1 MEKLITRGICI
12 IEVAELKIGELLFP
26 IKNREQ
32 FRYDEAIN
40 DSNVIYLINRYA
52 CPYENEFTLL
62 LGGPR

>member
-12 IEVAELKIGELLFP
+12 IGGGVKNWRIAFP
-26 IKNREQ
+26 HKNREQ

>member
-1 MEKLITRGICI
+1 MSSM
-12 IEVAELKIGELLFP
+12 AELKIGELLFP